1 MSRGTTHQ
9 PPTAAPDA
17 DEIPLLSHRQ
27 IVTILS
33 GLMMGMLLASL
44 DQTIVSTAI
53 RTIADDLHGLSIQAW
68 ATTAYLITATITTPI
83 YGKLSDIYGRKPLYL
98 TAISV
103 FLIGSLAC
111 TFATSMYELAVYRAV
126 QGLGAGGLMSLAMTI
141 VGDIIPPRRRARYA
155 GYMMS
160 VWGVSSVLGPVLGGL
175 FAGMDTFVGLD
186 GWRWVFLVNLPVGI
200 VALVVVTRVLNVP
213 HQPRKQRI
221 DWWGAAT
228 LTAFLVPLLILAE
241 QGRQWG
247 WTSTTALVCVAVGL
261 ASLVAFVLVQRR
273 MGEAGLIPL
282 RLFTNKTFTVA
293 LIAGFILGVAM
304 FGAIVLIPQYLQIV
318 QGFSP
323 TEAGLLS
330 LPMMV
335 GMMSSTLIV
344 GRITQ
349 KTGRYKIFPIIG
361 TMVISLGSLL
371 FAQLEWNSPTWHALV
386 LMAVIGAGLGAC
398 MQTLMI
404 AVQNAGPR
412 RDMGVSTA
420 SATLFRQVGGTLG
433 VAVFLSILFSTLS
446 GNIASAFR
454 SLGVSPAA
462 VPKGVDVMADSSFLQ
477 EIPLEQA
484 KPFLIGF
491 TESINSVFYVASAVA
506 LLATVVLL
514 FLKEI
519 PLADARGPHDRESN
533 AELAATTAG

>member
-1 MSRGTTHQ
+1 
-9 PPTAAPDA
+9 
-17 DEIPLLSHRQ
+17 
-27 IVTILS
+27 
-33 GLMMGMLLASL
+33 
-44 DQTIVSTAI
+44 
-53 RTIADDLHGLSIQAW
+53 
-68 ATTAYLITATITTPI
+68 
-83 YGKLSDIYGRKPLYL
+83 
-98 TAISV
+98 
-103 FLIGSLAC
+103 
-111 TFATSMYELAVYRAV
+111 
-126 QGLGAGGLMSLAMTI
+126 
-141 VGDIIPPRRRARYA
+141 
-155 GYMMS
+155 
-160 VWGVSSVLGPVLGGL
+160 
-175 FAGMDTFVGLD
+175 
-186 GWRWVFLVNLPVGI
+186 
-200 VALVVVTRVLNVP
+200 
-213 HQPRKQRI
+213 KQRI
-221 DWWGAAT
+221 DRLGAAT

-247 WTSTTALVCVAVGL
+247 WTSTTALVCGAVGL
-261 ASLVAFVLVQRR
+261 ASLVGFVLVQRR
-273 MGEAGLIPL
+273 MGEAGLLPL
-282 RLFTNKTFTVA
+282 RLFTTKTFTVL

-386 LMAVIGAGLGAC
+386 LIAVIGAGLGAC

-433 VAVFLSILFSTLS
+433 VAVFLSILFSTLTD
-446 GNIASAFR
+446 NIRQAFV
-454 SLGVSPAA
+454 SLGVSPSAM
-462 VPKGVDVMADSSFLQ
+462 PKGVNVMADSSFLQ

-491 TESINSVFYVASAVA
+491 TESINTVFYVASGVA

-519 PLADARGPHDRESN
+519 PLADGKPQADDKQ
-533 AELAATTAG
+533 AELAAAAAG